1 MDVAKFQSLAQSAM
15 NEREMRS
22 LSGGNVCGCACRS
35 NSTMDNGSANHAGN
49 LNSKGATMSEMTYF
63 LDEVVVT
70 APHAAA
76 AEPNFEICE

>member
-1 MDVAKFQSLAQSAM
+1 MDVPKFQSLARSAM

-35 NSTMDNGSANHAGN
+35 NSTMDNGSANHAG
-49 LNSKGATMSEMTYF
+49 YF

-70 APHAAA
+70 ASHAATE
-76 AEPNFEICE
+76 EPNFEVCE

>member
-1 MDVAKFQSLAQSAM
+1 MDATKFQSLAQSAM

-22 LSGGNVCGCACRS
+22 LSGGNVCGCAS

-63 LDEVVVT
+63 MDEVVVT
-70 APHAAA
+70 ASHAVAT
-76 AEPNFEICE
+76 ETNFEICE